1 MVSTHRALDTRE
13 WYQDIFVN
21 VRDHSKNHQ
30 FQTHKG
36 LTGVS
41 FPERR
46 RICRILVLSLKFSVI
61 SFDFQFYFCVQ
72 LLVFICSQKIV
83 PSLVERFGNFF
94 FLSINFLKFEKFMK
108 FKFTKIRVSSFSP
121 NTENFYLKS

>member
-21 VRDHSKNHQ
+21 VRDHRKNHQ

-46 RICRILVLSLKFSVI
+46 RICRILVLSFKILTFLFSVI
-61 SFDFQFYFCVQ
+61 SFGFQFYFCVQ
-72 LLVFICSQKIV
+72 LLVFIFSQKIV
-83 PSLVERFGNFF
+83 FFGRT
-94 FLSINFLKFEKFMK
+94 FL
-108 FKFTKIRVSSFSP
+108 
-121 NTENFYLKS
+121 